1 MTEKVNC
8 CGGGCN
14 QHEEIQARIR
24 EMQYKKEQQAKYLQR
39 FGR

>member
-1 MTEKVNC
+1 MTDKVNC

-14 QHEEIQARIR
+14 QHEEIPARIR
-24 EMQYKKEQQAKYLQR
+24 EIQYKKEQQAKFLQR

>member
-1 MTEKVNC
+1 MTEKIKC

-24 EMQYKKEQQAKYLQR
+24 EMQYRKAQQAKFLQR
-39 FGR
+39 YGR